1 MKGTSKNSPPVPR
14 ELQSGEMQRQICFEY
29 HPREGKLNLEYSH
42 HRYRCIHSKL
52 PRTPPVTGAA
62 YIGTLQNRT
71 CFKGET
77 GWLRNIIC
85 PSLRGA
91 DFFYVKNA
99 LTHETYFLFQAVD
112 LKPKHYL
119 CFLKTAEFTT
129 DESALHF
136 EKQQQKF
143 LRGVESMKIYKK
155 IMNALAAAEK
165 IVLVISTLL
174 ILVLTV
180 GNVFSRKVIHRSW
193 SFTEELV
200 VAVFVLITLL
210 AAALACREGELVSLT
225 LVTDRLPKKLK
236 KPSVILITVLSI
248 IFSVILFKYGMD
260 KVITQLQNG
269 KRTFVL
275 NWPEWIFWSF
285 VPIGAGCMIL
295 HFIEFCLDFCCKTDS
310 AESTDNST
318 KSNINTITTDKKEG
332 K

>member
-1 MKGTSKNSPPVPR
+1 MKCSDRPVSNIIPEKESR
-14 ELQSGEMQRQICFEY
+14 T
-29 HPREGKLNLEYSH
+29 LEYSH
-42 HRYRCIHSKL
+42 HRYCRIHSKL
-52 PRTPPVTGAA
+52 PRPPPVTGAA

-99 LTHETYFLFQAVD
+99 LTHETYFPFQTARSETETLLLFFENS
-112 LKPKHYL
+112 K
-119 CFLKTAEFTT
+119 FRKTA
-129 DESALHF
+129 AN
-136 EKQQQKF
+136 F

-155 IMNALAAAEK
+155 IMNALAAVEK